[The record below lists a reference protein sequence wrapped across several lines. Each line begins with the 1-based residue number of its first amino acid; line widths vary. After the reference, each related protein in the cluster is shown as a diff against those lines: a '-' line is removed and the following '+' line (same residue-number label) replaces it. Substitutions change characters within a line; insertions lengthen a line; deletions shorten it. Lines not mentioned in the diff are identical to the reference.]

1 MKPRNIN
8 NSLPLQPLVPDKEN
22 KNKKNEE
29 KSVNPVKITMGSGL
43 NYIEQESGDAA
54 NLLI

>member
-8 NSLPLQPLVPDKEN
+8 NSLPLQPLVPDQEN

-29 KSVNPVKITMGSGL
+29 KSVNPVKITVGAVV
-43 NYIEQESGDAA
+43 NDI
-54 NLLI
+54 

>member
-8 NSLPLQPLVPDKEN
+8 NSLPLQPLVPDQEN

-29 KSVNPVKITMGSGL
+29 KSVNPVKNHNGVWFKL
-43 NYIEQESGDAA
+43 Y
-54 NLLI
+54 

>member
-43 NYIEQESGDAA
+43 NYIEQ
-54 NLLI
+54 

>member
-8 NSLPLQPLVPDKEN
+8 NSLPLQPLVPDQEN

-29 KSVNPVKITMGSGL
+29 K
-43 NYIEQESGDAA
+43 GDAA

>member
-8 NSLPLQPLVPDKEN
+8 NSLSLQPLVPDQEN

-43 NYIEQESGDAA
+43 NYIEQESLGGKY
-54 NLLI
+54 L

>member
-8 NSLPLQPLVPDKEN
+8 NSLPLQPLVPDQEN

-29 KSVNPVKITMGSGL
+29 NPLIQLKSQWGL
-43 NYIEQESGDAA
+43 V
-54 NLLI
+54 